1 MIIGS
6 ATLNG
11 LPDRAKRPKHST
23 NKAFDKSGV
32 YSESPK
38 VADTMI
44 EAVSHSEISKSQSMS
59 HKNNCM
65 DTVQPQISI
74 FLRFAFSPSS
84 NKHSGIGQA
93 WLAQL
98 LNERANSMHD
108 HRVTHTSGYR

>member
-1 MIIGS
+1 MRPVDLIIGS

-44 EAVSHSEISKSQSMS
+44 EARPVKSEDGCQYL
-59 HKNNCM
+59 
-65 DTVQPQISI
+65 P
-74 FLRFAFSPSS
+74 FAYFG
-84 NKHSGIGQA
+84 N
-93 WLAQL
+93 
-98 LNERANSMHD
+98 
-108 HRVTHTSGYR
+108 